1 MTKKVSMALVEMSG
15 IMLCLICQ
23 TNSLPPES
31 SLPFGEVVYSMWQLM
46 GLKIH
51 ALVYLSETESFV

>member
-1 MTKKVSMALVEMSG
+1 MALVEMSG